1 MKRLF
6 ALGAVALAGCSDPA
20 PAPEDAA
27 VDATPYELSIAAPH
41 PLGYAPFE
49 PDAGVEMRVG
59 FQSFRYTRV
68 VLVARGAVPP
78 STPGRIRLDIEGF
91 DRTEQRVNAITFREG
106 VSGEWVS
113 PALMVYANDIQL
125 AGAVGHRATISVELD
140 DRRHRASATYT
151 GVVRWD
157 PSCIEDSEYRC
168 LPVSS
173 PTDGGTR

>member
-1 MKRLF
+1 MKRLI

-91 DRTEQRVNAITFREG
+91 
-106 VSGEWVS
+106 
-113 PALMVYANDIQL
+113 
-125 AGAVGHRATISVELD
+125 AVGYRATISVELD
-140 DRRHRASATYT
+140 DRRHRVSATYT

>member
-1 MKRLF
+1 MKRLI
-6 ALGAVALAGCSDPA
+6 ALGSMALAGCADPA

-27 VDATPYELSIAAPH
+27 VDATPYELTIAAPH

-68 VLVARGAVPP
+68 VLVARGAVPL
-78 STPGRIRLDIEGF
+78 STPGLIRLDIEGF
-91 DRTEQRVNAITFREG
+91 DRAEQRVNAITFREG

-113 PALMVYANDIQL
+113 PALLVIANDVPL
-125 AGAVGHRATISVELD
+125 AGAVGHRATISIELD
-140 DRRHRASATYT
+140 DRRQRASATYT

-157 PSCIEDSEYRC
+157 PTCIEDSNYRC
-168 LPVSS
+168 LSVS
-173 PTDGGTR
+173 PATDGGSP